1 MNYAYVWLLAVFFS
15 QSTQA
20 QQLEKVW
27 ETDKI
32 FASPESV
39 LYDNASG
46 FIYVSSINGNSGDKD
61 SNGFISRLH
70 TDGSVRDLH
79 WVNGLHAPKGM
90 AVYKDR
96 LYVADIDHLVEMDI
110 HTGEVVRRY
119 TSPEAVFLNDVA
131 AADDGTVYV
140 SDSRANRVFRL
151 KDGKLELW
159 LTHPDFSKT
168 NGLLVRGRYL
178 YIGSMVI
185 HRVSRNNKRMK
196 VIQKDCEGI
205 DGLVENEKGELI
217 FSNWFG
223 RIVLRQR
230 GKLKVLLYTKEQ
242 QINTADIFYSS
253 ELKLLLVPTF
263 LDNRVLAYR
272 ITYRQQ

>member
-1 MNYAYVWLLAVFFS
+1 MNYVYVLLLVVFFS
-15 QSTQA
+15 RNTQA

-39 LYDNASG
+39 LYDNVSG

-61 SNGFISRLH
+61 GNGFISRLH

-90 AVYKDR
+90 AVYKGR
-96 LYVADIDHLVEMDI
+96 LYVADIDHLVAIDI
-110 HTGEVVRRY
+110 HTGEIINRY

-131 AADDGTVYV
+131 VADDGIVYV
-140 SDSRANRVFRL
+140 SDSRANRIFRL
-151 KDGKLELW
+151 KDGQLELW

-168 NGLLVRGRYL
+168 NGLLVRGRHL

-185 HRVSRNNKRMK
+185 HRVNRHNKRMK

-205 DGLVENEKGELI
+205 DGLVENEKGALI

-230 GKLKVLLYTKEQ
+230 RRLKVLLHTKEQ

-253 ELKLLLVPTF
+253 GLKLLLVPTF
-263 LDNRVLAYR
+263 LDNRVLAYH